1 LANNLNRKITYLFIT
16 GIFFT
21 CICIALNLL
30 AGTANIGLKEILHT
44 IISRDTNNTNA
55 LLIFEIRI
63 PKTLTALIAGWLLA
77 QCGLLMQ
84 TYFQNPLAGP
94 YVLGISSGA
103 SLGVAIFMMSAFSA
117 TLPYLQQI
125 GAVGSAFLGAFVVTI
140 LILLVSLRNTNVT
153 IILIIGL
160 LINYFISSLQ
170 SIMEYYAS
178 ANNLK
183 NFNTWLFGNLNSVGK
198 EQLHF
203 LIPITLLISL
213 GLLLLSK
220 PLNLLAVGKMNAIA
234 LGVNYKHFSM
244 LVIVLAALITAII
257 TAYCGPISFI
267 GMIVP
272 FSIRWYTKSNNH
284 FLLFLC
290 SGLYGA
296 GLLLLCDFLSYH
308 IISQQY
314 IPVNIILGIIGIP
327 LIVLYLIRNKFITQ

>member
-1 LANNLNRKITYLFIT
+1 MI
-16 GIFFT
+16 
-21 CICIALNLL
+21 LNLL
-30 AGTANIGLKEILHT
+30 AGTANIELKEILN
-44 IISRDTNNTNA
+44 IVMSNDIDNPNA
-55 LLIFEIRI
+55 ILIFEIRI

-103 SLGVAIFMMSAFSA
+103 SLGVALFMMSTFSA
-117 TLPYLQQI
+117 TLPYLQHI
-125 GAVGSAFLGAFVVTI
+125 GAIGSAFVGALIVTI

-170 SIMEYYAS
+170 SIIEYYAS

-203 LIPITLLISL
+203 LIPITLLLSL

-220 PLNLLAVGKMNAIA
+220 HLNLLAAGKMNAIA
-234 LGVNYKHFSM
+234 MGLNYKRFSIV
-244 LVIVLAALITAII
+244 VIVLAALITAII

-284 FLLFLC
+284 FLLLLC
-290 SGLYGA
+290 SGLYGS
-296 GLLLLCDFLSYH
+296 GLLLLCDFFSYH

-314 IPVNIILGIIGIP
+314 IPVNIILGVIGIP
-327 LIVLYLIRNKFITQ
+327 LIVLYLIRNKFISQ